1 ERAREAARRGAF
13 PTAATGESGG
23 GAGAGVSIAALFLA
37 IVGLAIASRSRSASN
52 RTVDV
57 QPFDETPY
65 RLNPLLP
72 VSPGNVIVQHGE
84 TFYWTCAAE
93 ALGPIQDRSYVRGSR
108 GVSLRVMRGV
118 TIHSGGSRGRYVDNV
133 RFGVVATG
141 TLMLSNCRLLFIAA
155 SGGVAFIGYQRI
167 VSVEP
172 MDTGVRVLID
182 HGDPQTYATGTPAAA
197 IVLRR
202 LMNGDFADHRAQS
215 EDVAALSPIYK
226 ESS

>member
-1 ERAREAARRGAF
+1 M
-13 PTAATGESGG
+13 
-23 GAGAGVSIAALFLA
+23 
-37 IVGLAIASRSRSASN
+37 
-52 RTVDV
+52 

-65 RLNPLLP
+65 RLTHFCRCRRATLSCSMAKRFTRLALP
-72 VSPGNVIVQHGE
+72 RPRGLFE
-84 TFYWTCAAE
+84 
-93 ALGPIQDRSYVRGSR
+93 DRSYVRGSR

-118 TIHSGGSRGRYVDNV
+118 TVHSGGSRGRYVDNV